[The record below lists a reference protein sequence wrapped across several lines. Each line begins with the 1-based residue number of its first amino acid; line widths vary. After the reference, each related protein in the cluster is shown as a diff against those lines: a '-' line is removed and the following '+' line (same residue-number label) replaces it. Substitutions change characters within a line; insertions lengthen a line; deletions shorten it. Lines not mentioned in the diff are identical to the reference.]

1 MTEDQW
7 IRYGKVQGYISQTPD
22 APFMQVVGEI
32 IKLHNLKQAD
42 YANKEDPFKNVRA
55 SEDFGIPG
63 WIGALA
69 RGNDKMKRLQKVA
82 KGGTLA
88 NESVEDSMLDLAV
101 YVMIALCLYRET
113 KPALRNPILDYL
125 NSPTLTLHRDA
136 MFTPLEHH

>member
-1 MTEDQW
+1 MT
-7 IRYGKVQGYISQTPD
+7 TP
-22 APFMQVVGEI
+22 FTQVVGEI

-42 YANKEDPFKNVRA
+42 YASKDDPFKNVRA
-55 SEDFGIPG
+55 SEDFGIAG

-101 YVMIALCLYRET
+101 YVIISLCLYREQKT
-113 KPALRNPILDYL
+113 VVPNPIAHYL
-125 NSPTLTLHRDA
+125 NSPTLPHKDS
-136 MFTPLEHH
+136 MFVPLEHH